1 MKRFFTRNKGGGMR
15 GLLCIEG
22 ELSAVHIRPN
32 GGLNNRVELGVL
44 QQSKMQR
51 FLNMI
56 REGGMPLPFG
66 MVVTNAGVNFMVD
79 DWDADTLNISDLN
92 FHDSGTGITAAAVGD
107 TNLQT
112 LAGPTTRA
120 TGTKSQPSAN
130 IIRSVGTIT
139 YTGTLAITEWGI
151 FNAAARA
158 TVNMWDRKVFS
169 AVNVVATDAIQ
180 FTYDLTISSG
190 G

>member
-1 MKRFFTRNKGGGMR
+1 MKKFFTRNKGGGMS

-32 GGLNNRVELGVL
+32 GGLNNRVDLGVL
-44 QQSKMQR
+44 QQSKIQR
-51 FLNMI
+51 FLNMLKS
-56 REGGMPLPFG
+56 GGMPIPFG
-66 MVVTNAGVNFMVD
+66 MVVTTAGVNFMVD

-92 FHDSGTGITAAAVGD
+92 FHDSGTGVTAAAIGD

-112 LAGPTTRA
+112 PAGPTTRA

-130 IIRSVGTIT
+130 VIRSVGTIT
-139 YTGTLAITEWGI
+139 YTGTLAITEWGL
-151 FNAAARA
+151 FDNATRG
-158 TVNMWDRKVFS
+158 TDNLWDRKVFT
-169 AVNVVATDAIQ
+169 AVNVVNTDAIQ
-180 FTYDLTISSG
+180 FSYNLTISSG